1 MIKIIRYS
9 VSGFRPQKQTHHIHG
24 FEYWDSFN
32 PYGKDIPE
40 HLRYTMEEIKK
51 EKLRFYSEHFDDL
64 QEGLW
69 FFIDGHKNRQAL
81 NHLSKP
87 VPCWEGEVRENLVVY
102 DCNLEHIVPI
112 TDSIVQGF
120 GCYIPKR
127 LIGEIKNIKRRK
139 RA

>member
-1 MIKIIRYS
+1 MIKIIRFS
-9 VSGFRPQKQTHHIHG
+9 VSGFRPQKQMHHIHN
-24 FEYWDSFN
+24 FEYWNSFD
-32 PYGKDIPE
+32 PYGTDVPE
-40 HLRYTMEEIKK
+40 HLRICLAEIKK
-51 EKLRFYSEHFDDL
+51 EKLRFYSEHYNDL

-81 NHLSKP
+81 NHLNKP
-87 VPCWEGEVRENLVVY
+87 VLCWEGEVRENLVVY
-102 DCNLEHIVPI
+102 DCNLEHIVPV

-127 LIGEIKNIKRRK
+127 LIGEIKNRKRRK